1 MSLPRVV
8 VIEVVLMVVSDLSS
22 IAAGLRQEGY
32 EARNLGQVGITV
44 YKDGRGIYL
53 PAEELRRLNGN
64 VSLEVAALFA
74 AQRERPG
81 YR

>member
-1 MSLPRVV
+1 
-8 VIEVVLMVVSDLSS
+8 MVVSDLAN

-44 YKDGRGIYL
+44 YKDGRGVYL
-53 PAEELRRLNGN
+53 SAEELRRLNGN
-64 VSLEVAALFA
+64 VGLEVAALFA
-74 AQRERPG
+74 AQAERQR